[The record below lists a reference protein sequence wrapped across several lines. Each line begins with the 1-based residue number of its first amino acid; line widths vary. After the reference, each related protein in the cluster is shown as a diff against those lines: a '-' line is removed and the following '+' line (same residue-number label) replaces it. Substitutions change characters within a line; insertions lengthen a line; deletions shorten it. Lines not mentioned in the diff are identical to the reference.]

1 MKNSEIMF
9 SSKTDEWSTPQSFFD
24 KLNAEF
30 NFNLDP
36 AATDINHKCSRYFT
50 AKEDGLTQNWG
61 GVEYFVTRLI
71 ARLRSGRE
79 KRLLRLNR
87 TTLS

>member
-1 MKNSEIMF
+1 MKNPEIMF

-30 NFNLDP
+30 DFNLDA
-36 AATDINHKCSRYFT
+36 AATDENHKCSRYFT

-61 GVEYFVTRLI
+61 GV
-71 ARLRSGRE
+71 
-79 KRLLRLNR
+79 
-87 TTLS
+87 